1 MHKFTK
7 SALVHYLLPCTKTA
21 GKVKLVT
28 YCAKK
33 PKLLLLI
40 YIPNNTNG
48 TLVYVLYMVYR
59 PPYENHVQRKIK
71 QPFA

>member
-28 YCAKK
+28 YCVKK
-33 PKLLLLI
+33 PKSLLLI
-40 YIPNNTNG
+40 YNIYLIIQMVHYTLSWRNKKKTN
-48 TLVYVLYMVYR
+48 LAVVSEC
-59 PPYENHVQRKIK
+59 P
-71 QPFA
+71 

>member
-28 YCAKK
+28 YCVKK
-33 PKLLLLI
+33 PKSLLLI
-40 YIPNNTNG
+40 YNTY
-48 TLVYVLYMVYR
+48 LIIQMV
-59 PPYENHVQRKIK
+59 H
-71 QPFA
+71 